1 MQVNHHY
8 TFWQVFPQDGPGS
21 PLQHWIHQS
30 ERLIKLFF
38 MDSKLNLIYGKHLIL
53 ITHVISFSSQLW
65 AKLHPYLCL
74 LAREVLRGNGGRCHS
89 IVFYERQP
97 LLLYWAAESRRERGG
112 RGKWER
118 SIPDN
123 RVHHCSRIRN
133 RSYFL
138 HRSFHRSFLLHLA
151 PLSEVCEKTKA
162 IQFLA
167 NRSNAWCVDHFVGCP
182 LVVGRTTTCVSVRSQ
197 SQDFLFCWCLPHGSA
212 IPSREIGR
220 YWARQ
225 KRSIWPLLQKKEIT
239 TENSNRTI
247 DEKQSVSRWQ
257 ESFDVKNRKREDC
270 TLALR
275 SVQFTKEWK
284 TWSKIGNSLEQ

>member
-1 MQVNHHY
+1 
-8 TFWQVFPQDGPGS
+8 
-21 PLQHWIHQS
+21 
-30 ERLIKLFF
+30 
-38 MDSKLNLIYGKHLIL
+38 
-53 ITHVISFSSQLW
+53 
-65 AKLHPYLCL
+65 
-74 LAREVLRGNGGRCHS
+74 
-89 IVFYERQP
+89 
-97 LLLYWAAESRRERGG
+97 
-112 RGKWER
+112 
-118 SIPDN
+118 
-123 RVHHCSRIRN
+123 
-133 RSYFL
+133 
-138 HRSFHRSFLLHLA
+138 
-151 PLSEVCEKTKA
+151 
-162 IQFLA
+162 
-167 NRSNAWCVDHFVGCP
+167 
-182 LVVGRTTTCVSVRSQ
+182 
-197 SQDFLFCWCLPHGSA
+197 LPHGSA